1 MKGIKGLDS
10 DVQAGLQQM
19 QENSSQA
26 MDLFGGTNT
35 ASAYNGYMQNLA
47 IVNKINDSK
56 EMFTDAYGH
65 ASADGSLNEIAVT
78 STGGIWIKDI
88 RNGKIGIVS
97 MSQLK
102 KNMDKWQPLTNQDL
116 LYERR
121 HNPKM
126 AFQDTLLNTVQQ
138 STSMGDIL
146 KTITT
151 LTNSLGSTEY
161 STNGYQISNG
171 QEVAGGIKIL
181 KKIGQ
186 ENAANMAAPGAY
198 KVSYKSQSNMDQAR
212 AAESAIYASLPENQK
227 VLLASKTDGTSDG
240 AKKLIGLIVSKDI
253 TTSDDFNT
261 TWDKGVTTALFGGKA
276 TDKDSHSAQKERLNP
291 VTKALYG
298 VGNPQE
304 FTLAGG
310 TSNAFHIFARRSEL
324 TDGSQH
330 RLAPYS
336 TFVDVGKSP
345 VADILDF
352 SKASLGDDPI
362 NENFYNH
369 VMIYNPDLYTM
380 DLPVT
385 TKDINGKLE
394 QVPDF
399 DAMIRKDAADKYIME
414 HKITDPIKINS
425 IYQSPK
431 YHLPPLQREAN
442 GEWKLAGDYKRFAGV
457 QVIADSQALQ
467 DQKGASQNPTFV
479 PVTDSGEIQQ
489 YVNREK
495 KIDPKYTLSNG
506 FLSGNKGIYKGTVFI
521 PVNGDTS
528 DAMIATPSDEPS
540 LKSVDDT
547 MRTWNVR
554 DYKKPAPFSTLQ

>member
-1 MKGIKGLDS
+1 
-10 DVQAGLQQM
+10 M

-56 EMFTDAYGH
+56 ELFTDAYGH
-65 ASADGSLNEIAVT
+65 ASADGSLNEMAVT

-198 KVSYKSQSNMDQAR
+198 KVSYKSKSNMD
-212 AAESAIYASLPENQK
+212 
-227 VLLASKTDGTSDG
+227 
-240 AKKLIGLIVSKDI
+240 
-253 TTSDDFNT
+253 
-261 TWDKGVTTALFGGKA
+261 
-276 TDKDSHSAQKERLNP
+276 
-291 VTKALYG
+291 
-298 VGNPQE
+298 
-304 FTLAGG
+304 
-310 TSNAFHIFARRSEL
+310 
-324 TDGSQH
+324 
-330 RLAPYS
+330 
-336 TFVDVGKSP
+336 
-345 VADILDF
+345 
-352 SKASLGDDPI
+352 
-362 NENFYNH
+362 
-369 VMIYNPDLYTM
+369 
-380 DLPVT
+380 
-385 TKDINGKLE
+385 
-394 QVPDF
+394 
-399 DAMIRKDAADKYIME
+399 
-414 HKITDPIKINS
+414 
-425 IYQSPK
+425 
-431 YHLPPLQREAN
+431 
-442 GEWKLAGDYKRFAGV
+442 
-457 QVIADSQALQ
+457 
-467 DQKGASQNPTFV
+467 
-479 PVTDSGEIQQ
+479 
-489 YVNREK
+489 
-495 KIDPKYTLSNG
+495 
-506 FLSGNKGIYKGTVFI
+506 
-521 PVNGDTS
+521 
-528 DAMIATPSDEPS
+528 
-540 LKSVDDT
+540 
-547 MRTWNVR
+547 
-554 DYKKPAPFSTLQ
+554 